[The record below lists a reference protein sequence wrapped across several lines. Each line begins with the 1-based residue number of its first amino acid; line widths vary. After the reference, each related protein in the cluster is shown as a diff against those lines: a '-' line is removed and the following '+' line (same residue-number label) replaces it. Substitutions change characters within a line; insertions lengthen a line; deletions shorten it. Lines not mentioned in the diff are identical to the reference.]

1 VVTGKVDARDAA
13 ANLPDSPAT
22 KADIAA
28 EESRT

>member
-1 VVTGKVDARDAA
+1 VVTGKVDVCDVAA
-13 ANLPDSPAT
+13 SLPDAPAT